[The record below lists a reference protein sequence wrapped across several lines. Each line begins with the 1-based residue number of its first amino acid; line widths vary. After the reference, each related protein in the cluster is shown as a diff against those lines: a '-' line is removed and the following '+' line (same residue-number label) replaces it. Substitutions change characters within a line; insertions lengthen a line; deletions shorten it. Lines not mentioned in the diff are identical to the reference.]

1 MRNQLL
7 RGSALAAI
15 LAASLS
21 AQSLLPV
28 GSSVGGGDDSNVAIT
43 LPFTITFPDGTVT
56 DMINVDTNGRIT
68 PASFGVGPDFG
79 ESVFDLLSFPQFC
92 AYWDDQN
99 DSVGADDQIYL
110 DTSVPGVATI
120 THLDTE
126 EWPSSPPFTY
136 QIQFS
141 NTGTITF
148 VWDARTADPGIDGDC
163 IVGVSDGGGVDP
175 GEVDFSGVFSG
186 TISGGTTIYEQF
198 GLGEFDLADG
208 VLAETGLVFTPT
220 MTGYDVTGIVPPPP
234 LPSAD
239 VVEGRQACENAPAAG
254 STDFVLTPTSPGY
267 VLSTGGA
274 FDAGYAAGT
283 EFPTP
288 GDDAKVTLPMLPFL
302 FTLPGG
308 TATDMLEATSNGR
321 ILQGGTTEGA
331 DFSPTSAE
339 FLNDAVAQIAVL
351 WTDLNL
357 SSFSGAGS
365 IWYND
370 NTTNVS
376 VTWENCVEFGVPG
389 SSNTFQCILR
399 NDSSI
404 EIHLQDVALTN
415 AGFSGSE
422 AIIGVSPGN
431 MATGSST
438 DFSTLPFSA
447 TDVLF
452 EEFATVADYDFDD
465 RSQDVALTAD
475 IFAATFPVLG
485 TNFDV
490 DTADST
496 GTATA
501 VVYFFGLPATP
512 GIDLG
517 ILDPGLAGCEVYADI
532 ATPGFVVAAP
542 TGVPGTPTTVIAIP
556 NDPALAG
563 VTGLVVSGLVIN
575 PGTLPALFPTDEL
588 VLTLGV

>member
-1 MRNQLL
+1 MSTRT
-7 RGSALAAI
+7 
-15 LAASLS
+15 AASPHRPS
-21 AQSLLPV
+21 PSPPT
-28 GSSVGGGDDSNVAIT
+28 SPSRCT
-43 LPFTITFPDGTVT
+43 
-56 DMINVDTNGRIT
+56 
-68 PASFGVGPDFG
+68 
-79 ESVFDLLSFPQFC
+79 DLLANPQFC

-99 DSVGADDQIYL
+99 DSVGLDDQIYL
-110 DTSVPGVATI
+110 DTSIPGVATV
-120 THLDTE
+120 THFDTE
-126 EWPSSPPFTY
+126 EWSSSPPYTY

-175 GEVDFSGVFSG
+175 GEVDFSGVDG
-186 TISGGTTIYEQF
+186 AMTISGGFTIYEQF

-208 VLAETGLVFTPT
+208 VLPETGLVFTPT
-220 MTGYDVTGIVPPPP
+220 ATGYDVTGIVPPPP

-239 VVEGRQACENAPAAG
+239 VVEGRQACENAAPAGA
-254 STDFVLTPTSPGY
+254 TDFVLTPTSPGY

-308 TATDMLEATSNGR
+308 TATDMLEATTNGR

-351 WTDLNL
+351 WTDFNL

-415 AGFSGSE
+415 PGFSGSE

-431 MATGSST
+431 MATGSSS

-465 RSQDVALTAD
+465 IPQDVALTAD
-475 IFAATFPVLG
+475 IFASTFPVLG

-490 DTADST
+490 DTFDST
-496 GTATA
+496 GTAVIVA
-501 VVYFFGLPATP
+501 YFFGFPATP

-517 ILDPGLAGCEVYADI
+517 ILDPGLAGCQVYADI
-532 ATPGFVVAAP
+532 VTPGFVIGGGNSA
-542 TGVPGTPTTVIAIP
+542 PGTPATVFSIP
-556 NDPALAG
+556 NSPALAG
-563 VTGLVVSGLVIN
+563 ISGLVVSGLVVN
-575 PGTLPALFPTDEL
+575 PALTPAIFPTDEL
-588 VLTLGV
+588 VTTIGI